1 MLLSCD
7 LLQQPKKNEY
17 TRVTMR
23 EVFKIVLDIRSEF
36 SNLSLFYGGDEI
48 GDYHF
53 FYDQFY
59 SFLHQ
64 IISLKAVSLPWI
76 PC

>member
-1 MLLSCD
+1 MH
-7 LLQQPKKNEY
+7 K
-17 TRVTMR
+17 
-23 EVFKIVLDIRSEF
+23 VFKMVLGIRSEF

-53 FYDQFY
+53 FYAQFY

-64 IISLKAVSLPWI
+64 IISLKTISLPWI